1 VQSSRANATV
11 FFCKTMP
18 DPKLD
23 REFLKSILSLAG
35 RPEVDALLYVSDVP
49 LQPADLRGRRV
60 KRKIV
65 YAVTEERLA
74 QTLRKQGYT
83 CVTVPAYD
91 YSRVEKVKVALVSA
105 MTASVLRDGENVL
118 CLTGRSGARNPDT
131 LVRLQIGRGFE
142 EKVAIDS
149 VTLGAE
155 FSSQVVEALVSL
167 AMAVGHEGFE
177 GHPIG
182 TIFVLGD
189 ATAVME
195 RSKQLTINPFQ
206 GMSEVD
212 RNVLDP
218 RIREALKNFAVLDGA
233 FVIREDGVVLAAG
246 RYLQVG
252 PDKKD
257 LPLQLGLGARHAV
270 AAAITAETKAV
281 TITVSQSSGT
291 VRVFKDGVAVLE
303 LQQVSRRS

>member
-1 VQSSRANATV
+1 MA
-11 FFCKTMP
+11 

-35 RPEVDALLYVSDVP
+35 RPEVDALLYVSDLP

-60 KRKIV
+60 KKKIV

-74 QTLRKQGYT
+74 QALRKQGYK

-105 MTASVLRDGENVL
+105 MTANVLRDGENVL
-118 CLTGRSGARNPDT
+118 CLTGRAGARNPDT
-131 LVRLQIGRGFE
+131 LVRLQIGHGFE

-281 TITVSQSSGT
+281 AITVSQSSGT
-291 VRVFKDGVAVLE
+291 VRVFKDGAAVLE